1 MTDRV
6 IVGHGLT
13 PSGWVEAAVVL
24 APADDKLFSACV
36 RVSHLLHESGF
47 SGAEV
52 SVRAARPGE
61 VRYLQALGEV
71 QGVAV

>member
-1 MTDRV
+1 MIDRV

-13 PSGWVEAAVVL
+13 PSGWVEAAVVV
-24 APADDKLFSACV
+24 APADDALFAACK
-36 RVSHLLHESGF
+36 RVAHLLHESGF

-61 VRYLQALGEV
+61 VRFLAALGEV
-71 QGVAV
+71 QGVSV